1 MFVPRIG
8 LTILTLI
15 FLKAGGFLYG
25 RSGSRSLIHLY
36 VLYVKELP
44 NLKKIDRIGGTK
56 RLCKQKRHIPRLLTA
71 GNMPL
76 FKALA
81 GIYLVN
87 RDQIACEEHN
97 IRCTAIE
104 TETESTSE
112 PAATGIVI
120 NTSGKH

>member
-8 LTILTLI
+8 PTILTLI
-15 FLKAGGFLYG
+15 FLKAGGFLLG
-25 RSGSRSLIHLY
+25 RSGSRSLVHC
-36 VLYVKELP
+36 YVKEFP

-56 RLCKQKRHIPRLLTA
+56 RLSKQKRHIPRLLTA

-97 IRCTAIE
+97 IRCAAIE
-104 TETESTSE
+104 TEPESAPE